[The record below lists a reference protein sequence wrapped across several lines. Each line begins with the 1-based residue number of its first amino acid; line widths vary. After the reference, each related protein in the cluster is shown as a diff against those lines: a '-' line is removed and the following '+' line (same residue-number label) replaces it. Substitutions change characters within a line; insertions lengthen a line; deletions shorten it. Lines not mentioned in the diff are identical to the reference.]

1 MVAEKKN
8 TRSAAATAEQAKVG
22 TDFAGLDSHL
32 DCTQETAEK
41 QAVFAEKGLIDLIPI
56 GATNAVPRAQ
66 LCKITGLEDRALRL
80 LVHRE
85 RRAGHQIL
93 TNTEGG
99 GYYRPEDTQDTVHF
113 ISSMR
118 RRAAETLAVA
128 DAVERSLLNECGQE
142 QIEGWSPGER

>member
-1 MVAEKKN
+1 MVAQKKN
-8 TRSAAATAEQAKVG
+8 ARSAAATAEQAKVG
-22 TDFAGLDSHL
+22 TDFAGLDPHL
-32 DCTQETAEK
+32 DCTQETTEK
-41 QAVFAEKGLIDLIPI
+41 QAVFDLIPI
-56 GATNAVPRAQ
+56 GAANAMPRAQ

-99 GYYRPEDTQDTVHF
+99 GYYRPEDTRDTVHF

>member
-8 TRSAAATAEQAKVG
+8 ARSAAATAEQAKVG

-56 GATNAVPRAQ
+56 GAANAIPRAQ

-99 GYYRPEDTQDTVHF
+99 GYYRPEDTQDTVRF
-113 ISSMR
+113 INSMR
-118 RRAAETLAVA
+118 RRAAETLVVA
-128 DAVERSLLNECGQE
+128 DAVERSLMDEVGQARMD
-142 QIEGWSPGER
+142 GV